1 MLHALVLSLLAQ
13 LPIAK
18 QPNPKVMSTT
28 LTEARAKRPMDSKAL
43 LAIKQGPID
52 ASLAKDL
59 LERDWLMAGAWSFA
73 QKSFSPGYLDAEPTQ
88 FNFDRHLEDGRGLS
102 YLFVMNQ
109 VQHTNFDVSPPWTV
123 GLKTVGKDTYLAITT
138 SGSTELHR
146 VVQYSNGVLLL
157 DLSSDG
163 KPRSKRI
170 DFRQVRV
177 AMPRQ
182 FESTGK

>member
-18 QPNPKVMSTT
+18 QPDPKVMSTA

-59 LERDWLMAGAWSFA
+59 LEQDWLLAGAWSFA
-73 QKSFSPGYLDAEPTQ
+73 QKSFSPGYQEAEPTQ
-88 FNFDRHLEDGRGLS
+88 FNLDRHLEDGRGLNF
-102 YLFVMNQ
+102 LFVMNQ
-109 VQHTNFDVSPPWTV
+109 VQHTNFDVAPAWSV

-146 VVQYSNGVLLL
+146 VVQYTNGVLLL
-157 DLSSDG
+157 DLSADG
-163 KPRSKRI
+163 KARSKRL
-170 DFRQVRV
+170 DYRQVRIAV
-177 AMPRQ
+177 PRQ